1 MVGSS
6 SKFTLETLS
15 GQAYPIWSRKI
26 KGQLISEG
34 LWHLVEKGY
43 KKPKQ
48 GEMLNDSDMHLLK
61 QNKMNDTTALSL
73 IHKSLSPNIFM
84 MIIDATTAKEAW
96 DNLHTIF
103 RDSKKMKEV
112 VPKDGAI
119 ANTVRNSEIVRLKI
133 ASKKKKEKK
142 IIEMYES
149 GDKLST
155 TKAAKI
161 SDKSDI
167 REDDGVMP
175 LSGDKPFFDMCLTKS
190 AVRPLCHMLV
200 CEHNLLEGDFLVFEI
215 MEMDDSKLEV
225 NLQVLRNIIPPE
237 LEEEIRKRATKS
249 KAKAIYIDDGNKE

>member
-1 MVGSS
+1 MAGSS

-26 KGQLISEG
+26 KRQLISEG

-103 RDSKKMKEV
+103 R
-112 VPKDGAI
+112 
-119 ANTVRNSEIVRLKI
+119 
-133 ASKKKKEKK
+133 
-142 IIEMYES
+142 
-149 GDKLST
+149 
-155 TKAAKI
+155 AAKI

-190 AVRPLCHMLV
+190 AVRPLCHMNFPTRVNSILPSTNVRAKVRFFGKLYEIYFYGERKQKAFGSGWRQLV

>member
-1 MVGSS
+1 M
-6 SKFTLETLS
+6 T
-15 GQAYPIWSRKI
+15 
-26 KGQLISEG
+26 
-34 LWHLVEKGY
+34 
-43 KKPKQ
+43 
-48 GEMLNDSDMHLLK
+48 
-61 QNKMNDTTALSL
+61 
-73 IHKSLSPNIFM
+73 
-84 MIIDATTAKEAW
+84 
-96 DNLHTIF
+96 
-103 RDSKKMKEV
+103 EV
-112 VPKDGAI
+112 VPMDGAI
-119 ANTVRNSEIVRLKI
+119 AKTMRNSNRMRLEI
-133 ASKKKKEKK
+133 ASKKKKGKK
-142 IIEMYES
+142 IIEVRAVKLLKMYES

-175 LSGDKPFFDMCLTKS
+175 LSGDKPLFDMCLTKS

-237 LEEEIRKRATKS
+237 LEEEIKKREAKS